1 VIVTIIQIDPVHI
14 WPNPLLEI
22 LNWMDDINATESG
35 LELFLQ
41 LFNKLGEQN
50 GDNSALLKEIVPSIL
65 EKGFSIFA

>member
-1 VIVTIIQIDPVHI
+1 M
-14 WPNPLLEI
+14 EI

-50 GDNSALLKEIVPSIL
+50 GDNSSILKEVVPHIL
-65 EKGFSIFA
+65 EKGFSIFAQPEVHILMRMI